1 MSLSRKRAKNR
12 TSMFILVAEKEASNN
27 LSNFFPENTKLLQE
41 ISTVL
46 NLVHRVI
53 GC

>member
-1 MSLSRKRAKNR
+1 MSLSRKRAKKR
-12 TSMFILVAEKEASNN
+12 SMFILVAEKEASNN
-27 LSNFFPENTKLLQE
+27 LGNFFPKNTKLLQE

>member
-41 ISTVL
+41 ISVVL
-46 NLVHRVI
+46 NPVL
-53 GC
+53 G